1 MLPAYLSSA
10 APLVISLVILSVGL
24 PKVIALWL
32 SLRDTKPSDRPGIIK
47 ALAELFR
54 SRPWRR

>member
-1 MLPAYLSSA
+1 MLPPGLLATAPWVIAVVVLSMG
-10 APLVISLVILSVGL
+10 I

-32 SLRDTKPSDRPGIIK
+32 ALRDTKPSDRPGIIK

-54 SRPWRR
+54 SRPWGR